1 MNEAQM
7 ICNLNRPGHFHL
19 RVLSP
24 PLELLVER
32 GRVEQAHYGTSTSDN
47 VCAPFSSTFAMI
59 KLIIIARCIPEDVY
73 LRSLEQAAPV
83 LVGEKKFSIV
93 VRDPESW
100 YIGRLAI
107 EIKSRYES
115 IYKR

>member
-1 MNEAQM
+1 
-7 ICNLNRPGHFHL
+7 
-19 RVLSP
+19 
-24 PLELLVER
+24 
-32 GRVEQAHYGTSTSDN
+32 
-47 VCAPFSSTFAMI
+47 MI

-73 LRSLEQAAPV
+73 LRSLEHPAAV

-107 EIKSRYES
+107 EIKNRYES